1 MCWDFSHC
9 YNFAQAG
16 LLLGTVLIT
25 QMSVEGHEPLVFC
38 YYLKSWYIE
47 NVQGSLHNQ
56 QD

>member
-16 LLLGTVLIT
+16 LLLGTVLT
-25 QMSVEGHEPLVFC
+25 VLMSVEGHEPLVFC